1 MLTPLHKR
9 KLSHSMYQKYLLQCR
24 RSYRTLLLNAE
35 AVQTAEKALALM
47 LGLQVLQS
55 HFASLGF
62 LQLCCST
69 LVYLLACLA
78 QAQEGLPGT
87 GGRDPCAYT
96 PALSCHHRSFV
107 PKTLRV
113 YGPIQVCQGVPRLE
127 ATSRCLLIPDMTV
140 SFVSKIAFQG
150 AT

>member
-1 MLTPLHKR
+1 MAYSWDVACHQFP
-9 KLSHSMYQKYLLQCR
+9 SMG
-24 RSYRTLLLNAE
+24 YRTLLLNAE

-69 LVYLLACLA
+69 LVYLSACLA

-96 PALSCHHRSFV
+96 PALSCHLRSFV
-107 PKTLRV
+107 SKTLRV

-127 ATSRCLLIPDMTV
+127 ATSRCLLIPFFG
-140 SFVSKIAFQG
+140 SLLLGSSPGRSALQS
-150 AT
+150 AE

>member
-1 MLTPLHKR
+1 MQPAIK
-9 KLSHSMYQKYLLQCR
+9 KK
-24 RSYRTLLLNAE
+24 
-35 AVQTAEKALALM
+35 K
-47 LGLQVLQS
+47 
-55 HFASLGF
+55 
-62 LQLCCST
+62 
-69 LVYLLACLA
+69 
-78 QAQEGLPGT
+78 EGLPGT

-96 PALSCHHRSFV
+96 PALSCHLRSFV